1 MRSHSLFA
9 GALASACISVQAAG
23 LPEAPPQRMG
33 VNPRTL
39 QRIDDAIRKT
49 IRDGKMPGAVC
60 IIGHK
65 GTIVYRKAF
74 GYSSLQ
80 PVKRVMTVDTVFDMA
95 SLTKVTATAPSIMTL
110 VEDGL
115 IGLQTDMATLWPAYA
130 QDGKGDITIQQL
142 LCHSA
147 GLPPGHGFFAKYAE
161 ANKGKHVGDKDWV
174 DLAPK
179 VWGDLAAAKLSYS
192 PDSRCVY
199 SDDGFVT
206 LGEIVHRVTGKPL
219 DVYARER
226 IFKPLK
232 MNDTTFRPGAAL
244 RKRSAVTELRWG
256 TWLQGEVHDPNSWTL
271 NGIAGHAG
279 LFSTADDLARYAQMY
294 LNGGEL
300 DGVRVLSPATVR
312 AMTNPASAIGLP
324 IRGLGWDIDSGYT
337 KRGDLFGPQSFG
349 HTGWTGTSL
358 WVDKPSRTFVVLL
371 SNRNHVKDGNV
382 SPLVWKVST
391 LVAAAIDDLPAD
403 KRTADFAPPRRDKTE
418 DVVHLPPARPTYAI
432 VRTGIDVLESTRF
445 AALMGRKIGL
455 VTNPSGIDRSR
466 RLTADIL
473 FDESKKGTFDL
484 VAFFGPEH
492 GIRADVEAAI
502 PDSRDAVTG
511 LPVYSLYDY
520 PRGIYKP
527 TPEMMKGI
535 DTLVYD
541 VQDIGVRYYT
551 YITTLAKCMEACRE
565 NGAKM
570 IVLDRPNPVNGV
582 VVDGPKLDMAL
593 RNFAGY
599 EPLPVRHGLTVGELA
614 QLFKGEYGIDCQLE
628 VIPCQGWNRAMWFDQ
643 TGLPWV
649 NPSPNIRDLNEAALY
664 PFTGLL
670 EAANVSVGR
679 GTDRPFELW
688 AAPWINDVALAEELN
703 RRNLPGVSFTP
714 IHISPKAGPY
724 KGEDCGGVEVQITDR
739 EAIQGARSAVE
750 ALDVMRRLFG
760 ENKADVAGT
769 RSMFGTQTVT
779 DGILSGKPVA
789 DIAAAWQKDV
799 DDFKTLRRKYLI
811 YP

>member
-1 MRSHSLFA
+1 MRCRSLFA
-9 GALASACISVQAAG
+9 GALASACITVQAAG
-23 LPEAPPQRMG
+23 LPEAPPQSIGM
-33 VNPRTL
+33 NPRAL
-39 QRIDDAIRKT
+39 LRVDEAIRKT
-49 IRDGKMPGAVC
+49 IKDGKIPGAVC

-65 GTIVYRKAF
+65 GKIVYRKAF

-80 PVKRVMTVDTVFDMA
+80 HVKRVMTVDTVFDMA
-95 SLTKVTATAPSIMTL
+95 SLTKVTATAPSVMTL
-110 VEDGL
+110 VEAGA
-115 IGLQTDMATLWPAYA
+115 IGLQSDMNTLWPAYA
-130 QDGKGDITIQQL
+130 QNGKGDITIQQL
-142 LCHSA
+142 LNHSA
-147 GLPPGHGFFAKYAE
+147 GLPPGHGFFAKFAD
-161 ANKGKHVGDKDWV
+161 ANKGKHVGDKGWV

-179 VWGDLAAAKLSYS
+179 VWADLEAAKLYYA
-192 PDSRCVY
+192 PDSRYVY
-199 SDDGFVT
+199 SDDGFIT
-206 LGEIVHRVTGKPL
+206 LGEIVHRVSGKPL
-219 DVYARER
+219 DVYAKEH

-232 MNDTTFRPGAAL
+232 MNDTTFRPGPAL
-244 RKRSAVTELRWG
+244 RKRAAVTELRWG

-271 NGIAGHAG
+271 NGVAGHAG
-279 LFSTADDLARYAQMY
+279 LFSTADDLSRYAQMY

-312 AMTNPASAIGLP
+312 AMTSPASAIGLP
-324 IRGLGWDIDSGYT
+324 VRGLGWDIDSGYT

-358 WVDKPSRTFVVLL
+358 WVDKASQTFVVLL
-371 SNRNHVKDGNV
+371 SNRNHVKNGNV
-382 SPLVWKVST
+382 SPLVWKLST
-391 LVAAAIDDLPAD
+391 LVAAAIDDLPAE
-403 KRTADFAPPRRDKTE
+403 KRTSEFAPQRRDKTE
-418 DVVHLPPARPTYAI
+418 NIPPAPAKPSFAV
-432 VRTGIDVLESTRF
+432 VRTGIDVLEGAKF
-445 AALMGRKIGL
+445 AALKGRKIGL
-455 VTNPSGIDRSR
+455 VTNPSGVDRNR
-466 RLTADIL
+466 RLTSDVL
-473 FDESKKGTFDL
+473 FEESKKGTFEL

-502 PDSRDAVTG
+502 ADSKDSVTG

-520 PRGIYKP
+520 SRGIYKP

-551 YITTLAKCMEACRE
+551 YITTLAKCMESCQE

-570 IVLDRPNPVNGV
+570 VVLDRPNPVNGV
-582 VVDGPKLDMAL
+582 TVDGPKLDMTL

-599 EPLPVRHGLTVGELA
+599 EPLPIRHGMTVGELA
-614 QLFKGEYGIDCQLE
+614 QLFKGEYGINCDIE
-628 VIPCQGWNRAMWFDQ
+628 VIPCQGWTRAMWFDQ

-649 NPSPNIRDLNEAALY
+649 NPSPNIRDVNEAVLY

-703 RRNLPGVSFTP
+703 RRNLPGLSFTP
-714 IHISPKAGPY
+714 IRITPKAGPY
-724 KGEDCGGVEVQITDR
+724 RGQECGGVQVQLVDR
-739 EAIQGARSAVE
+739 DAMEGGRSAVE
-750 ALDVMRRLFG
+750 ALDAMRRLFG
-760 ENKADVAGT
+760 EKNTDVKGT
-769 RSMFGTQTVT
+769 RSMFGSQTVT
-779 DGILSGKPVA
+779 DAILAGKPVA
-789 DIAAAWQKDV
+789 DIVAAWQKDV